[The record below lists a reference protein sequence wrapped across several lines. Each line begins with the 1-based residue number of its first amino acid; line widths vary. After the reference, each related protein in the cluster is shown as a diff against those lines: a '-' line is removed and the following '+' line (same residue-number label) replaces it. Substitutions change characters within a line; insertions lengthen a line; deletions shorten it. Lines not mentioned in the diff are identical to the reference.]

1 MCCQQE
7 ALYVRLVAS
16 IFDATAL
23 HVRKLRSCL
32 LGLGLAVA
40 RHVSDTSRLSAQLVT
55 ARWCGGKRR
64 QVPLS
69 ITELKGCFYEHSG

>member
-1 MCCQQE
+1 
-7 ALYVRLVAS
+7 VRLVAS

-40 RHVSDTSRLSAQLVT
+40 RHVSDTSRLSVQLVT
-55 ARWCGGKRR
+55 ARWCGGGSVEFVEVQRC
-64 QVPLS
+64 V
-69 ITELKGCFYEHSG
+69 E

>member
-1 MCCQQE
+1 M
-7 ALYVRLVAS
+7 RLVES

-40 RHVSDTSRLSAQLVT
+40 RHVSDTNRPSAQLVT
-55 ARWCGGKRR
+55 AR
-64 QVPLS
+64 
-69 ITELKGCFYEHSG
+69 

>member
-1 MCCQQE
+1 M
-7 ALYVRLVAS
+7 RLVAS

-40 RHVSDTSRLSAQLVT
+40 RHVSDTSRPSARLVT
-55 ARWCGGKRR
+55 ARWCGGRRR
-64 QVPLS
+64 QVSLS
-69 ITELKGCFYEHSG
+69 ITELKDCFYEHSG